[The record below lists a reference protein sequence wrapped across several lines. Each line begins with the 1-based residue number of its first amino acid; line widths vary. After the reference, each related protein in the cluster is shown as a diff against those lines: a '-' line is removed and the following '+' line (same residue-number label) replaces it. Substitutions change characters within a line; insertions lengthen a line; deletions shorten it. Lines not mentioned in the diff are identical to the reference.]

1 MAGTTCRL
9 DVSDFS
15 LELVP
20 SSGRQSEEW
29 NVYSVLVQ
37 RDGLNDTRQQSRWQN
52 LSTSVKQRRGSADE
66 LVGGAAPIDALL
78 AKLSWAPCNQ
88 ASLLVDFKHA
98 SQQGSPV
105 GGKSLTD
112 AFVNSDVSG
121 ASFRKVAP
129 KTNHQIA
136 VSVIARRRVE
146 VGAAVVSPGVSSGD
160 GSPSSFQVLRTLR
173 SIGSSPLASPSSS
186 FDSPM
191 VDDGRFGHFVC
202 HITVDPAEVYNSPS
216 GQLEYRFQL
225 RHQDVTRDSLY
236 SHLAGTPRYLSFTV
250 TAHREDAKPTRI
262 LRNFHDT
269 CVLLDQF
276 VLDATASGGKPGR
289 GSLEY
294 GFGFFPDTTLGVD
307 KKRLTHYTRDFRR
320 PVLAEDGESLILNFA
335 HPIDAEKVTRRSP
348 SPGRSQSPQRE
359 EPVSPKDP
367 NDSIIISSDCTA
379 FNEGMIGKRMV
390 GTARFKTDE
399 VGGLC
404 KTSLKS
410 TLALALLWRDPQQPL
425 QDTTMD
431 VSQDRID
438 LAKDVMN
445 QEDFPADGVI
455 RSVAFSYGER
465 LYFRI
470 RKRCFEA
477 PRHYGTPLLSP
488 PAVTQL
494 CLSEDTPTFD
504 CTSLSVAKESRIG
517 DTADLVDTTSG
528 QQDSGSAADGSLV
541 GSSGAANSG
550 EVTSGDPPPVTLQRD
565 SDDAPTELDSTS

>member
-1 MAGTTCRL
+1 MAGTSCRL

-29 NVYSVLVQ
+29 NVYSILVQ

-52 LSTSVKQRRGSADE
+52 LSTSVKQRRGSADDM
-66 LVGGAAPIDALL
+66 VGGAAPIDALL
-78 AKLSWAPCNQ
+78 AKLTWAPCNQ
-88 ASLLVDFKHA
+88 ASLVIDFKYA

-105 GGKSLTD
+105 SGKGLGEE
-112 AFVNSDVSG
+112 FVNSDVSG

-136 VSVIARRRVE
+136 LSVIARRRVE
-146 VGAAVVSPGVSSGD
+146 AGAAAGGSPGTSSGD
-160 GSPSSFQVLRTLR
+160 GSPSTFQVLRTLR
-173 SIGSSPLASPSSS
+173 SIGSSPLVTPSSS

-225 RHQDVTRDSLY
+225 RHQDVTRESLY

-250 TAHREDAKPTRI
+250 TARREEPKPTRI

-294 GFGFFPDTTLGVD
+294 GFGFFPDITLGVD
-307 KKRLTHYTRDFRR
+307 KKKLTHYTRDFRK
-320 PVLAEDGESLILNFA
+320 PVLAEDGESLILNFNNPA
-335 HPIDAEKVTRRSP
+335 EGTDAGRRRTP
-348 SPGRSQSPQRE
+348 SPGRSQSPQGRE
-359 EPVSPKDP
+359 EPVSPKNP

-379 FNEGMIGKRMV
+379 FNEGMVGKRVV
-390 GTARFKTDE
+390 GTGRFKTDE
-399 VGGLC
+399 LGGGLC

-410 TLALALLWRDPQQPL
+410 TLALALLWRDPEQPL

-445 QEDFPADGVI
+445 QEDFPSDGVI
-455 RSVAFSYGER
+455 RSVVFSYGER

-477 PRHYGTPLLSP
+477 PRHYGTPLLTPPSTHAPSVVDDKLASFEPTVENVNKEVDLQKVEGQQSSGGDGESSP
-488 PAVTQL
+488 V
-494 CLSEDTPTFD
+494 
-504 CTSLSVAKESRIG
+504 G
-517 DTADLVDTTSG
+517 TSG
-528 QQDSGSAADGSLV
+528 IVVALDRID
-541 GSSGAANSG
+541 
-550 EVTSGDPPPVTLQRD
+550 
-565 SDDAPTELDSTS
+565 DDAPATLDDTTRP